1 MEKSADPKQIDDP
14 KFEERIRR
22 YVTDPEGVSLEE
34 KLELYQHALKQVPA
48 ESEDAGIIRQG
59 IDRLREDLKRAGAGD
74 PAFVLA
80 PGGTYRKKEEEMK
93 RIPPDQLSPDPANQ
107 DLFRNI
113 EGEDFEQ
120 LKASIEE
127 IGMIEPII
135 ADPKLRIICG
145 HQRWRAALAIG
156 LSSVP
161 VILRSVDEEE
171 SRAIMTIEENI
182 HRRQLQPS
190 EMARAVKKLTELKE
204 RKNKVR
210 EIAKE
215 IGLSQSQLYAY
226 RDLSRLIPEISVLL
240 DHGRLTQKTALQI
253 AQLDEEIQR
262 GLYEALGERMTQL
275 LNEQKMIEFRKAN
288 ADLIRRA
295 EELSAEAEEDK
306 AYIAKLKEEKKGLQ
320 EYLNQA
326 EFKGRDLLQENRRL
340 EEEMEKTQAESY
352 RRLQEKEAVISKIT
366 RNVEPKVVPPADYQP
381 LKEENARLKAIVKEL
396 ETLKA
401 GTSDAAIVDLCRLL
415 VGQLVSLDL
424 TALKVRLSA
433 SARRELP
440 ILASDLEGWVRG
452 LKSLAEDSS
461 PEGKRTSPA
470 PRPK

>member
-1 MEKSADPKQIDDP
+1 MEKSADPKQMDDP
-14 KFEERIRR
+14 KFEERVLR
-22 YVTDPEGVSLEE
+22 YVTDSEGVSLEE
-34 KLELYQHALKQVPA
+34 KLEIYQHALKQVPA
-48 ESEDAGIIRQG
+48 ESEDAEIIRQG
-59 IDRLREDLKRAGAGD
+59 IDRLREDLDRAGAGD
-74 PAFVLA
+74 PAFALTS
-80 PGGTYRKKEEEMK
+80 GGSYRKKEEEMK
-93 RIPPDQLSPDPANQ
+93 RIPPDQLIPDPDNQ

-135 ADPKLRIICG
+135 ADPNLRIICG
-145 HQRWRAALAIG
+145 HQRWRAALALG

-161 VILRSVDEEE
+161 VILRPVGEEE
-171 SRAIMTIEENI
+171 TRAIMTIEENI

-240 DHGRLTQKTALQI
+240 DHGKLTQKTALQV

-262 GLYEALGERMTQL
+262 GLYEALGERMTQIL
-275 LNEQKMIEFRKAN
+275 SEQKMIEFRKAN

-295 EELSAEAEEDK
+295 EELSTEAEKDK
-306 AYIAKLKEEKKGLQ
+306 AYIERLKEEKKKLQ

-326 EFKGRDLLQENRRL
+326 EFKGRDLLQEKKHL
-340 EEEMEKTQAESY
+340 EEELEKTQAESY
-352 RRLQEKEAVISKIT
+352 RKLQEKEAVISKIT

-381 LKEENARLKAIVKEL
+381 LKEENARLKGVVKEL
-396 ETLKA
+396 EALK
-401 GTSDAAIVDLCRLL
+401 GGKSDAVIVDLCRLL
-415 VGQLVSLDL
+415 VGQLLSLDL
-424 TALKVRLSA
+424 TALKARLSGP
-433 SARRELP
+433 ARKELLLLVP
-440 ILASDLEGWVRG
+440 ELEGWVRG
-452 LKSLAEDSS
+452 LKSLEDPV

>member
-1 MEKSADPKQIDDP
+1 MEKSADPKKMDDP
-14 KFEERIRR
+14 KFEERILR

-34 KLELYQHALKQVPA
+34 KLEIYQHALKQVPA
-48 ESEDAGIIRQG
+48 ESEDAEIIRQG
-59 IDRLREDLKRAGAGD
+59 IDRLREDLDRAGAGD
-74 PAFVLA
+74 PAFVQT
-80 PGGTYRKKEEEMK
+80 PGGSYRKKEEEMK
-93 RIPPDQLSPDPANQ
+93 QIPPDQLIPDPDNQ

-156 LSSVP
+156 LPSVP
-161 VILRSVDEEE
+161 VIIRSVGEEE
-171 SRAIMTIEENI
+171 TRAIMTIEENI

-215 IGLSQSQLYAY
+215 IGLSQSQIYAY

-240 DHGRLTQKTALQI
+240 DHGRLTQKAALQI

-262 GLYEALGERMTQL
+262 GLYEALGERMTQIL
-275 LNEQKMIEFRKAN
+275 SEQKMIEFRKAN

-295 EELSAEAEEDK
+295 EELSAEAEKDK
-306 AYIAKLKEEKKGLQ
+306 AYIERLKEEKKKLQ

-326 EFKGRDLLQENRRL
+326 EFKGRDLLQEKKHL
-340 EEEMEKTQAESY
+340 EEELEKTQAESY
-352 RRLQEKEAVISKIT
+352 RKLQEKEAVISKIT
-366 RNVEPKVVPPADYQP
+366 RNVEPKVVPPADYHP
-381 LKEENARLKAIVKEL
+381 LKEENARLKTVVREL
-396 ETLKA
+396 EALK
-401 GTSDAAIVDLCRLL
+401 GGKSDAAIVDLCRLL
-415 VGQLVSLDL
+415 VGQLLSLDL
-424 TALKVRLSA
+424 TALKARLSS
-433 SARRELP
+433 SARKELLLLVP
-440 ILASDLEGWVRG
+440 QLEGWVRD
-452 LKSLAEDSS
+452 LKSLEDPA
-461 PEGKRTSPA
+461 PEGRRTSPA

>member
-1 MEKSADPKQIDDP
+1 MEKSADPKKTEDP
-14 KFEERIRR
+14 KFEERILR

-34 KLELYQHALKQVPA
+34 KLEIYQHALKQVPA
-48 ESEDAGIIRQG
+48 ESEDAEIIRQG
-59 IDRLREDLKRAGAGD
+59 IDRLREDLKRAEAGD
-74 PAFVLA
+74 PAFVLT
-80 PGGTYRKKEEEMK
+80 PGGSYRKKEEEMK
-93 RIPPDQLSPDPANQ
+93 QIPPDQLIPDPDNQ

-135 ADPKLRIICG
+135 ADPNLRIICG
-145 HQRWRAALAIG
+145 HQRWRAALAVG

-161 VILRSVDEEE
+161 VILRSVGEEE
-171 SRAIMTIEENI
+171 SRTIMTIEENI

-210 EIAKE
+210 EIARE

-240 DHGRLTQKTALQI
+240 DHGKLTQKTALQI

-262 GLYEALGERMTQL
+262 GLYEALGERMTKIL
-275 LNEQKMIEFRKAN
+275 SEQKMIEFRKAN

-295 EELSAEAEEDK
+295 EELSTEAEKDK
-306 AYIAKLKEEKKGLQ
+306 AYIERLKEEKKKLQ

-326 EFKGRDLLQENRRL
+326 EFKGRDLLQEKKHL
-340 EEEMEKTQAESY
+340 EEELEKTQAESY

-381 LKEENARLKAIVKEL
+381 LKEENARLKGVVKEL
-396 ETLKA
+396 EALK
-401 GTSDAAIVDLCRLL
+401 GGKSDAAIVDLCRLL
-415 VGQLVSLDL
+415 VGQLLSLDM
-424 TALKVRLSA
+424 TALKARLSG
-433 SARRELP
+433 SAQKELLLLVP
-440 ILASDLEGWVRG
+440 QLEGWLRG
-452 LKSLAEDSS
+452 LKSLEDPT
-461 PEGKRTSPA
+461 PEGRRTSAA
-470 PRPK
+470 PRSK